1 MILTVIL
8 TALITTVLLTV
19 SLYAVVRLFHLV
31 VIRDEVLY
39 EVIDQSITLAIA
51 QMEATMETQ
60 GEGQSWA
67 TRRSTKRN

>member
-39 EVIDQSITLAIA
+39 EVIDQSVTLAIT
-51 QMEATMETQ
+51 QMEAAMETR
-60 GEGQSWA
+60 GEGHS
-67 TRRSTKRN
+67 

>member
-31 VIRDEVLY
+31 VIRDEILY

-51 QMEATMETQ
+51 QMEAAMETQ
-60 GEGQSWA
+60 GEGQS
-67 TRRSTKRN
+67 